1 MEIFASGVADTAG
14 EVTLTFSAPGMG
26 MALSGTLTVPG
37 VDASAGWLCKKNGH
51 TIGGWLGQSA
61 FGPVTANDQETIAL
75 VGTGLSAG
83 QQVQACWH
91 VVQGRSGDF
100 SSVVPLAVMPAAQ
113 AGISGTVDANI
124 TGPVTV
130 ETASGT
136 PVDANITNASIPVSG
151 SVDATIQNATLD
163 ITGSTVDLA
172 SGSTVGVSGGQLTN
186 SSGIAVQPSWDV
198 LPPSLMSNGSSGS
211 VTFTANTTMTGEPS
225 YVDVTVNAGVTL
237 NTNGFPLRGT
247 GTLLVYGTIENS
259 GEDASTTAS
268 AIALGG
274 GGGFYWGGAEGVTL
288 VSSGAGASATG
299 NAAPGRPDVLGGGG
313 GSVQINRTLVT
324 PSYGPPQGW
333 GTPGGYQQ
341 FSMLGGGCSGNV
353 SVDATS
359 GDFANSGGGGGP
371 VVCIFDSITIES
383 TGLILAQGGNGYASG
398 SKNQQA
404 AGGGGGG
411 IILLLANSLT
421 TVSGGISSA
430 AGGAGWQA
438 GALHGSNNGYA
449 GRNVYWVML

>member
-151 SVDATIQNATLD
+151 SVDATILNATLD
-163 ITGSTVDLA
+163 ITGSTVDIGGA
-172 SGSTVGVSGGQLTN
+172 VDVSGSTVAVSTLAPNPITL
-186 SSGIAVQPSWDV
+186 SDY
-198 LPPSLMSNGSSGS
+198 SGS
-211 VTFTANTTMTGEPS
+211 ILSANVS
-225 YVDVTVNAGVTL
+225 Q
-237 NTNGFPLRGT
+237 
-247 GTLLVYGTIENS
+247 LLV
-259 GEDASTTAS
+259 A
-268 AIALGG
+268 
-274 GGGFYWGGAEGVTL
+274 
-288 VSSGAGASATG
+288 
-299 NAAPGRPDVLGGGG
+299 
-313 GSVQINRTLVT
+313 
-324 PSYGPPQGW
+324 
-333 GTPGGYQQ
+333 
-341 FSMLGGGCSGNV
+341 
-353 SVDATS
+353 
-359 GDFANSGGGGGP
+359 ANSGRKYLLIQNLSENALWINWGAAA
-371 VVCIFDSITIES
+371 TIGAPSVLLEQ
-383 TGLILAQGGNGYASG
+383 AQG
-398 SKNQQA
+398 
-404 AGGGGGG
+404 
-411 IILLLANSLT
+411 ITFDVLAIATEALY
-421 TVSGGISSA
+421 GISPV
-430 AGGAGWQA
+430 AGTQFVLKEA
-438 GALHGSNNGYA
+438 
-449 GRNVYWVML
+449 